1 MGCSSSSDAKDNQKI
16 EKNSM
21 LSPLQLGP
29 IKLNN
34 RFVMSPM
41 TRCRADP
48 KTNVPTD
55 LMNVL
60 HTDLMVKHYEQRA
73 NFGLIITECAPIS
86 PLSNAFPGAGGIY
99 TEEQTQGWKKVV
111 DAVHAKGGKI
121 VLQIW
126 HCGRATASEFI
137 GGAVPLAPSPIAI
150 GQDHQMTK
158 KPHPVPKEM
167 TQQDINEVIEQFRK
181 GAENAKKAG
190 FDGVQLHGAN
200 GYLVNQFL
208 NDGTNKRSDKYGGS
222 IENRCRFLFE
232 ALDAIIGVYG
242 ASRTSVRLTPTGR
255 YNDMYES
262 EPVKVLEYL
271 LPELE
276 KRKIQFLEVKK
287 HAATDAKESEAGSG
301 KDAYGQDL
309 PAQQIP
315 GDYFALIRKLYKGK
329 LIANEGF
336 NPQSAQEI
344 VQSGNADLVS
354 FAKLAITNPDLP
366 LRVKNQWEINQNYD
380 FATFFGGGEKG
391 YTDIPTYQE
400 QQQQQQV
407 AAQ

>member
-1 MGCSSSSDAKDNQKI
+1 MGCNQSSTID
-16 EKNSM
+16 
-21 LSPLQLGP
+21 LQQATLFDEFKLGETTL
-29 IKLNN
+29 KN
-34 RFVMSPM
+34 RFVMGPM

-48 KTNVPTD
+48 KTNVP
-55 LMNVL
+55 
-60 HTDLMVKHYEQRA
+60 TDLMVKHYEQRA

-190 FDGVQLHGAN
+190 FDGVQID
-200 GYLVNQFL
+200 QFL
-208 NDGTNKRSDKYGGS
+208 RDGTNKRTDKYGGS

-232 ALDAIIGVYG
+232 VLDALISVFG
-242 ASRTSVRLTPTGR
+242 ASKVSLRIGLTGR
-255 YNDMYES
+255 YNDMYDSDPYTLMKYLLPKLSEYKLQFLELKRHGGLDS
-262 EPVKVLEYL
+262 KEPVKGTDKDEQGRI
-271 LPELE
+271 LP
-276 KRKIQFLEVKK
+276 KN
-287 HAATDAKESEAGSG
+287 
-301 KDAYGQDL
+301 
-309 PAQQIP
+309 QIP
-315 GDYFALIRKLYKGK
+315 GDYFATLRPLYDGII
-329 LIANEGF
+329 IANDGF
-336 NPQSAQEI
+336 NPQSALETI
-344 VQSGNADLVS
+344 RAGHANLVS
-354 FAKLAITNPDLP
+354 FSSLAIINPDLP
-366 LRVKNQWEINQNYD
+366 QRVQNNWALNEKQDYS
-380 FATFFGGGEKG
+380 TFFQGGEKG
-391 YTDIPTYQE
+391 YTDIPAYK
-400 QQQQQQV
+400 
-407 AAQ
+407 A